1 MRKIRQYFILVNPA
15 INQGLEQ
22 ISVKPIK
29 SINVAGNKCFFHR
42 GISGSDYT
50 YALSDY
56 KTGLRIAFSDCK
68 NFKLAELEIMTRINE
83 IMDILIK
90 AYEKQAG
97 RFKIINN

>member
-1 MRKIRQYFILVNPA
+1 MTKIREYFILTNPA
-15 INQGLEQ
+15 INNGLEQ
-22 ISVKPIK
+22 IAVKSIK
-29 SINVAGNKCFFHR
+29 TINVAGNKCFFHK

-56 KTGLRIAFSDCK
+56 KTGRRIAFSDCE

-83 IMDILIK
+83 IMETLIE